1 MQDTELYRH
10 VLGIEDP
17 WRVDRVQLSVREEQ
31 VDVWAVH
38 GESIRFSC
46 PECGTPL
53 PIYDHAPERVWRHLD
68 TCQFK
73 TFLHARIPRVECPAH
88 GVKQV
93 RVNWAEEKSRFT
105 ALFERLAIMVLK
117 ETNIEGAGR
126 ILRISWDEAWHI
138 LERAVR
144 RGQERKKPG
153 IVKKM
158 GVDEKSLGKGHNYLT
173 LIYDLQRSTVEHIE
187 DDRKKESLDGYFRKM
202 TPAQR
207 AKIKAIATDIWD
219 PYLASIR
226 EHVPGYEE
234 KLVFDRYH
242 LMTHM
247 VQAVDMVRKQEHRDL
262 RGEGNEILSGTKY
275 LWLYSRENLPVK
287 KRKVFSA
294 LRRKRLRT
302 ARAWAIK
309 EDLRRF
315 WSYQTETWARK
326 HFSGWYGWAIRSQL
340 KPVKAVARMFRKYL
354 PNIMTYLRH
363 RKTNAVSEGVNSM
376 IQTIKKM
383 ACGFRN
389 REHFKPAIFF
399 HCGGLN
405 LYPVTHKNVG

>member
-1 MQDTELYRH
+1 MEDTELYRH
-10 VLGIEDP
+10 VLGIEEP
-17 WRVDRVQLSVREEQ
+17 WRVDRVQLDVKNER

-38 GESIRFSC
+38 EEGLRFSC
-46 PECGTPL
+46 PECGTNL

-73 TFLHARIPRVECPAH
+73 TFLHARIPRVKCPTH
-88 GVKQV
+88 GVKQT
-93 RVNWAEEKSRFT
+93 RVSWAEEKSRFT

-138 LERAVR
+138 LERAVC
-144 RGQERKKPG
+144 RGRERKKRRV
-153 IVKKM
+153 VKKM

-173 LIYDLQRSTVEHIE
+173 LIYDLDRSTVEHIE
-187 DDRKKESLDGYFRKM
+187 DERKKESLDGYFRRISLGR
-202 TPAQR
+202 R
-207 AKIKAIATDIWD
+207 AKIEAIAADIWD

-226 EHVPGYEE
+226 EHVPESGE

-247 VQAVDMVRKQEHRDL
+247 VKAVDTVRKQEHRQMK
-262 RGEGNEILSGTKY
+262 GEGNDLLTGTKY
-275 LWLYSRENLPVK
+275 LWLYSRENLPAE
-287 KRKVFSA
+287 KRGMFST
-294 LRRKRLRT
+294 LRKMRLRT
-302 ARAWAIK
+302 ARAWALK
-309 EDLRRF
+309 EELRRL
-315 WSYQTETWARK
+315 WSYRSEAWAK
-326 HFSGWYGWAIRSQL
+326 KYFSNWYGWAIRSRLQ
-340 KPVKAVARMFRKYL
+340 PVKKIARMFRKYL
-354 PNIMTYLRH
+354 GNILTFMKH
-363 RKTNAVSEGVNSM
+363 RITNAVSEGINSM

-389 REHFKPAIFF
+389 RDHFKLAIFF
-399 HCGGLN
+399 HCGGLD

>member
-10 VLGIEDP
+10 VLGIEEP
-17 WRVDRVQLSVREEQ
+17 WRVDRVQLSVKDER

-38 GESIRFSC
+38 EEGLRFPC
-46 PECGTPL
+46 PECGTNL

-73 TFLHARIPRVECPAH
+73 TFLHARIPRVDCPTH
-88 GVKQV
+88 GVKQI
-93 RVNWAEEKSRFT
+93 RVSWAEEKSRFT

-117 ETNIEGAGR
+117 ETNIEGAGK

-138 LERAVR
+138 VERAVR
-144 RGQERKKPG
+144 RGQERKKRG
-153 IVKKM
+153 VVKKM

-173 LIYDLQRSTVEHIE
+173 LIYDLERSTVEHIE
-187 DDRKKESLDGYFRKM
+187 DERKKESLDGYFRQMK
-202 TPAQR
+202 PAQR

-226 EHVPGYEE
+226 EHVPGYEK

-247 VQAVDMVRKQEHRDL
+247 VKAVDMVRKQEHRDL

-275 LWLYSRENLPVK
+275 LWLYSRENLPAK
-287 KRKVFSA
+287 KRRAFSA
-294 LRRKRLRT
+294 LRKLRLRT
-302 ARAWAIK
+302 GRAWAIK
-309 EDLRRF
+309 EEVRRL

-326 HFSGWYGWAIRSQL
+326 HFSSWYGWAIRSRL
-340 KPVKAVARMFRKYL
+340 KPIKMVARMFHKYL
-354 PNIMTYLRH
+354 GNILTFIKH
-363 RKTNAVSEGVNSM
+363 RITNAVSEGVNST

-389 REHFKPAIFF
+389 RDHFKLAIFF
-399 HCGGLN
+399 HCGGLD

>member
-1 MQDTELYRH
+1 MQDTELYRY

-17 WRVDRVQLSVREEQ
+17 WRVDRISLNVKEERI
-31 VDVWAVH
+31 DVWAVH
-38 GESIRFSC
+38 GEGLRFSC
-46 PECGTPL
+46 PECGISL

-73 TFLHARIPRVECPAH
+73 TFLHARIPRVECPTH

-105 ALFERLAIMVLK
+105 ALFERLAILVLQ
-117 ETNIEGAGR
+117 ETNIEGGGK

-138 LERAVR
+138 VERAVG
-144 RGQERKKPG
+144 RGQKRKKRG
-153 IVKKM
+153 VVKKM

-173 LIYDLQRSTVEHIE
+173 LIYDLERSTVEHIE
-187 DDRKKESLDGYFRKM
+187 DDRKKESLDGYFRQMK
-202 TPAQR
+202 PSQR

-226 EHVPGYEE
+226 EYVAGYEE

-247 VQAVDMVRKQEHRDL
+247 IKAVDMVRKQEHRDL

-275 LWLYSRENLPVK
+275 LWLYSRENLPAK
-287 KRKVFSA
+287 KRRVFSA
-294 LRRKRLRT
+294 LRKMRLRT

-309 EDLRRF
+309 EELRRF

-326 HFSGWYGWAIRSQL
+326 HFSSWYGWAIRSRL
-340 KPVKAVARMFRKYL
+340 NPVSISMKKCTSY
-354 PNIMTYLRH
+354 RH
-363 RKTNAVSEGVNSM
+363 EKCTTSM
-376 IQTIKKM
+376 VRS
-383 ACGFRN
+383 GG
-389 REHFKPAIFF
+389 
-399 HCGGLN
+399 CGGHGFPSFL
-405 LYPVTHKNVG
+405 GI

>member
-1 MQDTELYRH
+1 MEDTELYRH
-10 VLGIEDP
+10 VLGIEEP
-17 WRVDRVQLSVREEQ
+17 WRVDRVQLDVKNER

-38 GESIRFSC
+38 EEGLRFSC
-46 PECGTPL
+46 PECGTNL

-73 TFLHARIPRVECPAH
+73 TFLHARIPRVKCPTH
-88 GVKQV
+88 GVKQT
-93 RVNWAEEKSRFT
+93 RVSWAEEKSRFT

-138 LERAVR
+138 LERAVC
-144 RGQERKKPG
+144 RGQERKKRRV
-153 IVKKM
+153 VKKM

-173 LIYDLQRSTVEHIE
+173 LIYDLDRSTVEHIE
-187 DDRKKESLDGYFRKM
+187 DERKKESLDGYFRRISLGR
-202 TPAQR
+202 R
-207 AKIKAIATDIWD
+207 AKIEAIAADIWD

-226 EHVPGYEE
+226 EHVPESGE

-247 VQAVDMVRKQEHRDL
+247 VKAVDTVRKQEHRQMK
-262 RGEGNEILSGTKY
+262 GEGNDLLTGTKY
-275 LWLYSRENLPVK
+275 LWLYSRENLPAE
-287 KRKVFSA
+287 KRGMFST
-294 LRRKRLRT
+294 LRKMRLRT
-302 ARAWAIK
+302 ARAWALK
-309 EDLRRF
+309 EELRRL
-315 WSYQTETWARK
+315 WSYRSEAWAK
-326 HFSGWYGWAIRSQL
+326 KYFSNWYGWAIRSRLQ
-340 KPVKAVARMFRKYL
+340 PVKKIARMFRKYL
-354 PNIMTYLRH
+354 GNILTFMKH
-363 RKTNAVSEGVNSM
+363 RITNAVSEGINSM

-389 REHFKPAIFF
+389 RDHFKLAIFF
-399 HCGGLN
+399 HCGGLD